1 MRGFKLWCAVA
12 VLVLAGCSAP
22 QSAAQAQADESS
34 FAGWLSG
41 LKADALK
48 RGVSAVTFDKALGR
62 ARPIEKVLELDQKQ
76 PEFTQTFWAYLDKRV
91 TPERIEKGR
100 QMLAQHKTLLARVEK
115 EYGVQPRFLVAF
127 WGLETNFGGFLGG
140 FSTAEALATLAWDP
154 RRSAFFR
161 EQVLTLLTLMQ
172 KGDVGTD
179 AKGSW
184 AGAMG
189 HCQFMPTTYRDFAV
203 DFDGDRRRDLFKS
216 LPDVFAS
223 AANYLG
229 RTGWD
234 NSQTWGREVKL
245 PPGFDWDLADGT
257 AKRSLA
263 EWQSLGVRAADGGN
277 LPARDLE
284 AALVLPA
291 GHRGP
296 AFLTYGNFNAIMT
309 WNRSVLYAVSVGHLA
324 DRLAGAPPLASPRG
338 APEVPLS
345 RQDVIEVQSLL
356 DAKGFA
362 VGEADGVLGARTRQA
377 LKAWQRQAGL
387 PADGYADAFV
397 LERLRGRAGD
407 R

>member
-22 QSAAQAQADESS
+22 QTAARAQGDDVPFAD
-34 FAGWLSG
+34 WLAG

-48 RGVSAVTFDKALGR
+48 RGVSPTVFDGALGK
-62 ARPIEKVLELDQKQ
+62 AQPIEKVLELDRKQ
-76 PEFTQTFWAYLDKRV
+76 PEFTQTFWTYLDKRV
-91 TPERIEKGR
+91 TPERIETGR
-100 QMLAQHKTLLARVEK
+100 RMMATHKTLLARVEK

-140 FSTAEALATLAWDP
+140 FPTAEALATLAWDP
-154 RRSAFFR
+154 RRDAFFR
-161 EQVLTLLTLMQ
+161 EQLLTLLGLMQ
-172 KGDVGTD
+172 KGDVPVD

-203 DFDGDRRRDLFKS
+203 DFDGDRRRDLYRS

-229 RTGWD
+229 RTGWN
-234 NSQTWGREVKL
+234 NSQTWGREVRL
-245 PPGFDWDLADGT
+245 PAGFDWDLADGK
-257 AKRSLA
+257 ARRSLA
-263 EWQSLGVRAADGGN
+263 EWQGLGVRAIDGSD
-277 LPARDLE
+277 LPARDLD

-296 AFLTYGNFNAIMT
+296 AFLTYGNFEAILT
-309 WNRSVLYAVSVGHLA
+309 WNRSVLYAVAVGHLA
-324 DRLAGAPPLASPRG
+324 DRLAGGAPFATPRG
-338 APEVPLS
+338 APETPLS
-345 RQDVIEVQSLL
+345 RQDVTDLQNILA
-356 DAKGFA
+356 AKGFE
-362 VGEADGVLGARTRQA
+362 VGEADGVLGAKTRQA
-377 LKAWQRQAGL
+377 LKAWQRRAGL

-397 LERLRGRAGD
+397 LERLRGGAAD